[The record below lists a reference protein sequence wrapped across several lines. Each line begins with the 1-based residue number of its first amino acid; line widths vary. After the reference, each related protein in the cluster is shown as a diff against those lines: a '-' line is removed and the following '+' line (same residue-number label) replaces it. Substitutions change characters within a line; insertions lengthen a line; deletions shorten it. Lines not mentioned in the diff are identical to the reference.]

1 MTPSGIEPA
10 TFRFV
15 VQRLNHCATAVPKSM
30 NVCGLNVLSFWF
42 TSLLVDLKNGMI
54 LNSDNCN
61 PVSEFPDVVS
71 LPIAI

>member
-1 MTPSGIEPA
+1 
-10 TFRFV
+10 
-15 VQRLNHCATAVPKSM
+15 M